1 MSFFIHQLFEFG
13 SVVHLG
19 YNSGKTTSSQGGHQI
34 FTAIETDTWSV
45 SCFLSFVRHGDKTKQ
60 AIEHHRKNLQQQG
73 ATLTFLPTAPR
84 AVGVRVFTF
93 TARSLI

>member
-1 MSFFIHQLFEFG
+1 MNAEGRRTRL
-13 SVVHLG
+13 
-19 YNSGKTTSSQGGHQI
+19 I

-45 SCFLSFVRHGDKTKQ
+45 SCFLSFVLHGDKTKQ

-73 ATLTFLPTAPR
+73 ATLTFLPTAR
-84 AVGVRVFTF
+84 GAVGVRVFTF